1 MSFLS
6 NLFNPY
12 GDAVGSDGLFGY
24 TPKDGGNPAAGG
36 NAADL
41 TKAEK
46 MGKYAQIAN
55 KWLSD
60 MFAEKAAIAEQK
72 RRDQYK
78 NADLYAQF
86 QANLPALAQT
96 RQSLGTRSGVAQAL
110 AGMY

>member
-1 MSFLS
+1 MAMDWSS
-6 NLFNPY
+6 FNPF
-12 GDAVGSDGLFGY
+12 AAA
-24 TPKDGGNPAAGG
+24 TTEGNPAAGG

-55 KWLSD
+55 QWLGD

-78 NADLYAQF
+78 NAELYAQF

-96 RQSLGTRSGVAQAL
+96 RQTLGTRAGVAQAL